1 MVTEIDQVRS
11 ITELL
16 EEICL
21 TNPFEFEPEPP
32 SNPDPTERKS
42 SNIPSQYLSQ
52 VSKSTS
58 EIKADSTY
66 ENCSPVYPPPGQNL
80 YPVLRSESSP
90 NIPSQGFLR
99 NEYKRSS
106 FENLNNCMGN
116 EIKSSNLRE
125 SLTSLPPIKNCQN
138 EKSESLSFFSPY
150 NYSSRSTSRS
160 ESPNLIMKEKI
171 SSMSRNSKP
180 QLPRSPTITLEDVL
194 ELNESNYRTQSTK
207 LKRSRSTTK
216 KMFGE
221 KGWLGI
227 SPDEALKS
235 GKLESER
242 YSRLREKTSM
252 IERLRNKLG
261 ELAEKADLN
270 SIPSSRMQRESR
282 QGKISILSVS
292 LGPAE
297 QAGIFMEVELMTAYT
312 ANSFL
317 MSNFSQGR
325 MSIDSIKRTVDSWR
339 SKGRPV
345 VIEFMYDQTTQHD
358 LIALNH
364 DNLRFHGRHAKDNL
378 RINSMLYNWKKA
390 AGIMAVR
397 TFCNADS
404 IILKMLFDIE
414 QVLEFLGA
422 SDPIIF
428 RLQQIRDS
436 TLGMIKNTYQ
446 KENFI

>member
-1 MVTEIDQVRS
+1 MVSEIDQVRS
-11 ITELL
+11 ISELL

-21 TNPFEFEPEPP
+21 TNPFEFEPDPLY
-32 SNPDPTERKS
+32 NPNPTERKS
-42 SNIPSQYLSQ
+42 SNIPSRYLSQ

-58 EIKADSTY
+58 KINTDLNY

-90 NIPSQGFLR
+90 NILSQGFLR
-99 NEYKRSS
+99 NEYKRPSI
-106 FENLNNCMGN
+106 ENLYDCMGN
-116 EIKSSNLRE
+116 DVKSPNLRE
-125 SLTSLPPIKNCQN
+125 SLTSLPPINNFQN
-138 EKSESLSFFSPY
+138 ERGESSSYFSHY
-150 NYSSRSTSRS
+150 NYSSPSTSRS
-160 ESPNLIMKEKI
+160 ESPNLMMKEKI
-171 SSMSRNSKP
+171 SSKSRNSKP
-180 QLPRSPTITLEDVL
+180 QRPVSPISMLDDVL
-194 ELNESNYRTQSTK
+194 ELHESNYRTQSTK

-221 KGWLGI
+221 KGWLGV

-235 GKLESER
+235 GKSEPEK

-252 IERLRNKLG
+252 MNKLRNKLG

-345 VIEFMYDQTTQHD
+345 VIEFMYDQVTQHD

-364 DNLRFHGRHAKDNL
+364 DNLRFHGRHAKDNP
-378 RINSMLYNWKKA
+378 RINTMLHNWKQVA
-390 AGIMAVR
+390 RIMAVR
-397 TFCNADS
+397 TFCCADS

-436 TLGMIKNTYQ
+436 TLGMIKNSYQ
-446 KENFI
+446 KEYDV